1 MKFVSVSELKND
13 TSRVVRRASAGQP
26 VVVMRHG
33 KPCAAVIR
41 ISEDELDQLLFE
53 DSPLVK
59 AAVEEALDD
68 LRHKRYVTVK
78 DYLRGKRS
86 A

>member
-1 MKFVSVSELKND
+1 MKFVNVTELKNGASD
-13 TSRVVRRASAGQP
+13 IVRQVERGRS
-26 VVVMRHG
+26 VVVTRHG

-41 ISEDELDQLLFE
+41 ISADELDQLLFE
-53 DSPLVK
+53 ESPLVK

-68 LRHKRYVTVK
+68 LRHKRAVTLK

-86 A
+86 P